1 MTKKSRRTTLQ
12 NRVGV
17 KWDRAVEAM
26 NNAWEKARANP
37 NDKDAEKEF
46 SRLVALANAYHMVWT
61 DLENCETSR

>member
-1 MTKKSRRTTLQ
+1 MTEKSRRTTLQ
-12 NRVGV
+12 DRVGV

-61 DLENCETSR
+61 GLGEL

>member
-1 MTKKSRRTTLQ
+1 MTKRSRRAILQ
-12 NRVGV
+12 DRVGV

-46 SRLVALANAYHMVWT
+46 SRLVALANAYHMVL
-61 DLENCETSR
+61 DRLGEL